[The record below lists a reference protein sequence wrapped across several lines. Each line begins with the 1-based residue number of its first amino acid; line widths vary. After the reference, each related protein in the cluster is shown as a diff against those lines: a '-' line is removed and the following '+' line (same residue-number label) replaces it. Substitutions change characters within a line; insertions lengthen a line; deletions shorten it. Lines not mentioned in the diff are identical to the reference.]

1 LIGLIKQWHSNKKAT
16 TQRNTMLISL
26 KVLAFSTA
34 LALLLVQTSP
44 LQARTQR
51 GYSKKNGTYVQPHQK
66 ANPDSKRYNNKG
78 ARSNGG
84 KQRDEFSS
92 PPAYNKS
99 RNH

>member
-1 LIGLIKQWHSNKKAT
+1 MRI
-16 TQRNTMLISL
+16 RF
-26 KVLAFSTA
+26 KVFAISTA
-34 LALLLVQTSP
+34 LALLVVQISP

-78 ARSNGG
+78 SHTNGG

-99 RNH
+99 RNR

>member
-1 LIGLIKQWHSNKKAT
+1 M
-16 TQRNTMLISL
+16 RISL

-34 LALLLVQTSP
+34 LALLLLQTSP

-51 GYSKKNGTYVQPHQK
+51 GYSKKNGTYVQQHQK
-66 ANPDSKRYNNKG
+66 ANPDGKRYNNKG

-92 PPAYNKS
+92 PPAYNK
-99 RNH
+99 RRD